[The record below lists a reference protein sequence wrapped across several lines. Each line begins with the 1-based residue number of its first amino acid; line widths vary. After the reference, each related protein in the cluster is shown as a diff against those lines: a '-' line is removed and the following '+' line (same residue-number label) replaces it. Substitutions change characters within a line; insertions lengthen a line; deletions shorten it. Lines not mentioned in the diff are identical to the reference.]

1 MEEEDFERDKVLVPD
16 LLNFIRTQ
24 PQFRVLDMTEAEIH
38 CSGEEIKLLSSELGF
53 RVVWPEN
60 EMDHVVSEP
69 EDPVM
74 PEGGELDH
82 DWITD
87 NEDEEDEEDED
98 EDDDDGVGG
107 GFGGRGHGRNSP
119 RRLAYEDEEEDEEEE
134 DEESNSGDDDGG
146 QRQHLGALEND
157 VVDLL
162 DEEDEDEDLSENGA
176 GREGVDD
183 LSDGD
188 Y

>member
-1 MEEEDFERDKVLVPD
+1 
-16 LLNFIRTQ
+16 
-24 PQFRVLDMTEAEIH
+24 MTEAEIH

-53 RVVWPEN
+53 RIVWPEN

-87 NEDEEDEEDED
+87 DEDEDDEEDED
-98 EDDDDGVGG
+98 EDDDDDDGVGG
-107 GFGGRGHGRNSP
+107 GFGGREHGRNSP
-119 RRLAYEDEEEDEEEE
+119 RRFEYEDEEEDEEEN
-134 DEESNSGDDDGG
+134 EESDSGDDDGG

-162 DEEDEDEDLSENGA
+162 DEEEEDEDLSENGD
-176 GREGVDD
+176 GRGGVDD